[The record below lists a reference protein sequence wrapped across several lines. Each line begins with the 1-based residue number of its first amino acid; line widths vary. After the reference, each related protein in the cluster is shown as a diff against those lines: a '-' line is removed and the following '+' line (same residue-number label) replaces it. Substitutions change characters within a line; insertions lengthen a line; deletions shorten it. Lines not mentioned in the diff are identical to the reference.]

1 MKRSLS
7 GQLFQTAVVVLGT
20 LLCGFAIQLELFSGA
35 GVDPLTMFEE
45 GLGRTLGIATGTV
58 ALGVNCT
65 MLVLAALFNRKKLW
79 VGTVITALL
88 LGPAINLFAWVFLR
102 LGIVQPATWAGKL
115 IMCIAGVVLCGVGIA
130 EIGRAHV

>member
-45 GLGRTLGIATGTV
+45 GAGRTLGEQQVRQG
-58 ALGVNCT
+58 L
-65 MLVLAALFNRKKLW
+65 
-79 VGTVITALL
+79 
-88 LGPAINLFAWVFLR
+88 
-102 LGIVQPATWAGKL
+102 
-115 IMCIAGVVLCGVGIA
+115 
-130 EIGRAHV
+130 